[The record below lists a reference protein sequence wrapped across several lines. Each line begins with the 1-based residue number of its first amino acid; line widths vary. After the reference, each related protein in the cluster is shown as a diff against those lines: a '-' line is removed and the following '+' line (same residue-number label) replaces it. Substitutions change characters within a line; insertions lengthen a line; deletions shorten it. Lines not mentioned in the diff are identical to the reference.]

1 MRKDVVQN
9 LCIKR
14 GQLVWVDFKE
24 RDGSCQSGKRPA
36 VIIQN
41 DIGNRFSMTTMVIPI
56 TSKNKRD
63 LPVHIK
69 LSKDYDIAY
78 KGNILMAEQ
87 LTVIDKSQI
96 LAIGDILDEVE
107 LKELDKAMTIQL
119 DLSNNIV

>member
-1 MRKDVVQN
+1 MQS
-9 LCIKR
+9 LYIKR

-41 DIGNRFSMTTMVIPI
+41 DIGNRFSTTTTVIPI

-69 LSKDYDIAY
+69 LTKDYDIAY

>member
-1 MRKDVVQN
+1 MKEGVQS
-9 LCIKR
+9 LCIKM

-24 RDGSCQSGKRPA
+24 RSGSCQSGKRPA

-41 DIGNRFSMTTMVIPI
+41 NIGNRFSTTTMVIPI

-96 LAIGDILDEVE
+96 LGIGDILDEIE
-107 LKELDKAMTIQL
+107 LKVLDKAMIIQL
-119 DLSNNIV
+119 DIYSN

>member
-1 MRKDVVQN
+1 MQCRACA
-9 LCIKR
+9 LR
-14 GQLVWVDFKE
+14 GQLFWVDFKE

-41 DIGNRFSMTTMVIPI
+41 DIGNRFSTTTMVIPI

-69 LSKDYDIAY
+69 LTKDYDIAY

-96 LAIGDILDEVE
+96 LAIGDILDEIE
-107 LKELDKAMTIQL
+107 LKEVNRAMNIQL
-119 DLSNNIV
+119 DLSNSIKQ

>member
-1 MRKDVVQN
+1 MQCRACA
-9 LCIKR
+9 LR
-14 GQLVWVDFKE
+14 GQLFWVDFKE

-41 DIGNRFSMTTMVIPI
+41 DIGNRFSTTTMVIPI
-56 TSKNKRD
+56 TSKNKKD

-69 LSKDYDIAY
+69 LTKDYDIAY

-96 LAIGDILDEVE
+96 LAIGDILDEIE
-107 LKELDKAMTIQL
+107 LKALDKAMTIQL